1 MQNSMFVNTLC
12 IAMRGMSDYNVI
24 RLMGAKLGSEAINF
38 DKPNELDSQTV
49 LCISKTT
56 PIGRV

>member
-1 MQNSMFVNTLC
+1 
-12 IAMRGMSDYNVI
+12 MRGMSDYNVI